1 MRGDNSETFETPV
14 FNFVTTGE
22 DCVALLSGRIDMDS
36 SPVLRERLVSLMKSE
51 SSKTLSIDLS
61 GITHMDSSGIATL
74 IEGLKI
80 ARLNGIDLRLQGLQ
94 GRILRL
100 FDVTGILS
108 LFNGSIR
115 K

>member
-1 MRGDNSETFETPV
+1 MRGDNSETFETPTFTIV
-14 FNFVTTGE
+14 ATG
-22 DCVALLSGRIDMDS
+22 DDSVACLSGRIDMDF
-36 SPVLRERLVSLMKSE
+36 SPILREQLVSLMKSG

-80 ARLNGIDLRLQGLQ
+80 ARSNGVDLRLQGLQ

-100 FDVTGILS
+100 FEVTGILS
-108 LFNGSIR
+108 LFNGRIR
-115 K
+115 G